1 MPRGAPPGLACRRAA
16 RNRSGRWRAGRFEPN
31 RKAAAGAAAGVLQAA
46 AGEAR
51 AVYSAGTAGRFCRA
65 AHARVCAGGLAN
77 GSSALFSAAAR
88 IGSGRRGL
96 RFKARR
102 AVVACGRGVRGR
114 RLRRLSPKVTNRS
127 FEESGFEE
135 SSPRDFGAGETAPE
149 EWLDNAEPDVDAD
162 GLAGEAGAGDS
173 AGSRRIF
180 PSLTKPR
187 PEGQRPFAPQPPRDD
202 AAPRRLWI
210 VGFVVGMLVLLVAVV
225 AFQLRDRPED
235 LRQKAAAPVIAPEA
249 GANGK
254 IVDRIGVGSD
264 GARATPSAGNAP
276 AQDDAA
282 AKSAAPAEETASS
295 GGRAALLIQAPEE
308 ASKVRTFLGS
318 VVWKVD
324 NVSNGPGDPLSMA
337 VRAEIDIPEEKLQTV
352 VTLQKNF
359 DGGLPASHTMKIQF
373 NEAADSPLGAIQQ
386 INVPQMR
393 RENTATGDGLSGVPV
408 AITDNSFLVGLTRGN
423 AEANNLDLLTSR
435 EWIDVPMVLS
445 DGKIAKLTFEKG
457 STGDRA
463 IADALAAWKAQ

>member
-1 MPRGAPPGLACRRAA
+1 M
-16 RNRSGRWRAGRFEPN
+16 
-31 RKAAAGAAAGVLQAA
+31 
-46 AGEAR
+46 
-51 AVYSAGTAGRFCRA
+51 
-65 AHARVCAGGLAN
+65 
-77 GSSALFSAAAR
+77 
-88 IGSGRRGL
+88 
-96 RFKARR
+96 
-102 AVVACGRGVRGR
+102 
-114 RLRRLSPKVTNRS
+114 
-127 FEESGFEE
+127 
-135 SSPRDFGAGETAPE
+135 
-149 EWLDNAEPDVDAD
+149 
-162 GLAGEAGAGDS
+162 
-173 AGSRRIF
+173 
-180 PSLTKPR
+180 
-187 PEGQRPFAPQPPRDD
+187 
-202 AAPRRLWI
+202 
-210 VGFVVGMLVLLVAVV
+210 
-225 AFQLRDRPED
+225 
-235 LRQKAAAPVIAPEA
+235 
-249 GANGK
+249 
-254 IVDRIGVGSD
+254 
-264 GARATPSAGNAP
+264 
-276 AQDDAA
+276 
-282 AKSAAPAEETASS
+282 
-295 GGRAALLIQAPEE
+295 
-308 ASKVRTFLGS
+308 RTFLGS